1 MHERGFIPGQFDPFL
16 LTKTHSMSHSIG
28 IPHQSQLVR
37 KSTCTQVYSYTGQ
50 LAPMSHLS
58 EVASK
63 SSRTQVINLHPNQ
76 LVHKSTVTQVDSHPS
91 QLAPKS
97 HPSQLAPKSHT
108 SQLSPKLIRT
118 QVNSHPSHIQVNS
131 HPSRTQVNLH
141 PNKFTTKSTRAQV
154 PVN

>member
-1 MHERGFIPGQFDPFL
+1 MRAAILYGFFRKEKFHWLIIFSNFSIHTDIVHEIRFIPGQFDPFL
-16 LTKTHSMSHSIG
+16 LTKTHSMSHSIC

-37 KSTCTQVYSYTGQ
+37 KSTRTQVYSYTGQ

-108 SQLSPKLIRT
+108 SQLAPK
-118 QVNSHPSHIQVNS
+118 
-131 HPSRTQVNLH
+131 
-141 PNKFTTKSTRAQV
+141 
-154 PVN
+154 